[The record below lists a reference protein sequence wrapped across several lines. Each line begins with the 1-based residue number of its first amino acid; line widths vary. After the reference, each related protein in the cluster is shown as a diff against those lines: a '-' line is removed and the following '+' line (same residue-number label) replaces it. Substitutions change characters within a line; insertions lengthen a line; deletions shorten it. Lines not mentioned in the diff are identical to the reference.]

1 MPSLTIKNIPPELL
15 AALKERAAENH
26 RSLNGEVIL
35 ALRRAVLVPKRDP
48 EEIIARAEAIKVALE
63 LKPVSNA
70 FIRKA
75 IREGRP

>member
-1 MPSLTIKNIPPELL
+1 MPSLTIKNIPADLL
-15 AALKERAAENH
+15 EALRARAAENN
-26 RSLNGEVIL
+26 RSINGEVL
-35 ALRRAVLVPKRDP
+35 LTLRRAVLARPVDP
-48 EEIIARAEAIKVALE
+48 EELLARIDAVKAKLD